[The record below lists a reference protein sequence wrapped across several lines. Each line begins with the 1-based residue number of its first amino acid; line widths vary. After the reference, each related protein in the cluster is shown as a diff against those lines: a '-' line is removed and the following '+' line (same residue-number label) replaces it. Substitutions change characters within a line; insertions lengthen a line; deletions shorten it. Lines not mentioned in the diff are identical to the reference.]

1 MSRIL
6 VLVFLV
12 AVSTGVGAAEFS
24 VDLWGVV
31 YVAEKDTDDH
41 TFRLDDND
49 CRRDVTTMVYADAT
63 KGVDN
68 RPAWTQAYL
77 DCMQGKGYALA
88 PRKPDQS

>member
-6 VLVFLV
+6 VLVFWL
-12 AVSTGVGAAEFS
+12 AVSTAVGATQFS
-24 VDLWGVV
+24 VDLWGVA

-41 TFRLDDND
+41 AFRLDDND
-49 CRRDVTTMVYADAT
+49 CRRNVTVMVYADAA

-77 DCMQGKGYALA
+77 DCMQGRGYAVA
-88 PRKPDQS
+88 PQKPDQS